1 MKSHLVS
8 LCVAFALALPS
19 AGAALADSPDGTWLR
34 ADTSQQLSVYDCD
47 SGLGM
52 KITKDPKAENVGKT
66 VMCGAKSSGTNTW
79 DGMILDLANGHRYP
93 ATVTMTD
100 ANTLN
105 IKACAAAG
113 LVCNSGKLTRVQ
125 Q

>member
-1 MKSHLVS
+1 MRHLFVS
-8 LCVAFALALPS
+8 LSIASALVLSASGPGFAE
-19 AGAALADSPDGTWLR
+19 SPDGTWLR
-34 ADTSQQLSVYDCD
+34 SDTNQQLSVYDCD

-66 VMCGAKSSGTNTW
+66 VMCGAQSSGNNTW
-79 DGMILDLANGHRYP
+79 SGMILDLANGHRYP
-93 ATVTMTD
+93 ATVTMSD